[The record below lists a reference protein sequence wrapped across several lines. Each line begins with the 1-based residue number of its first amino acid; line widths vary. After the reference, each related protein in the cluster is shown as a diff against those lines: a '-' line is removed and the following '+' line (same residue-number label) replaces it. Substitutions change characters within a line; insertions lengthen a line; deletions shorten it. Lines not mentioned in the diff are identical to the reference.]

1 MARRRYQT
9 RTVAVMTRVCL
20 IGTMIAVIAV
30 AIFVALPLRYA
41 SPRDVA
47 IASMLASR

>member
-1 MARRRYQT
+1 
-9 RTVAVMTRVCL
+9 MTRVCA
-20 IGTMIAVIAV
+20 IGTLLALLAI

-47 IASMLASR
+47 IASTR